1 MSADTAR
8 YLQLLEERLALLGSL
23 TTALAA
29 ARTDIVSLD
38 INGLEAR
45 IAEQER
51 LCAEIRSLDT
61 QLDRVQRQCA
71 AHIHV
76 QPAALVPS
84 QPPPTIGSASHSDFI
99 RCRETLDRLN
109 RVQAT
114 VKLLNAEHQAL
125 LRRSRRTVSA
135 LLHSY
140 HSFSLTY
147 SNPADNR
154 ASAAEGF

>member
-1 MSADTAR
+1 MSAETAR
-8 YLQLLEERLALLGSL
+8 YLELLEERLALLGSL
-23 TTALAA
+23 AAALTA

-51 LCAEIRSLDT
+51 LCIEVRSLDA

-71 AHIHV
+71 AHFMG
-76 QPAALVPS
+76 QSA
-84 QPPPTIGSASHSDFI
+84 PTPGRSLDTDLI
-99 RCRETLDRLN
+99 RRRETLDRLN

-114 VKLLNAEHQAL
+114 VKQLNAEHQAL

-140 HSFSLTY
+140 HSFSSTY
-147 SNPADNR
+147 SNPADPR
-154 ASAAEGF
+154 PSAAESF